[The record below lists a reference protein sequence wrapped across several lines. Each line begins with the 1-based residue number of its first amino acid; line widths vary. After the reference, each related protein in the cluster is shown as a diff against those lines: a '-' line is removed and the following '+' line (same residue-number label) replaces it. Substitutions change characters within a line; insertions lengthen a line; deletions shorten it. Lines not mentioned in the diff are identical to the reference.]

1 MRVENAWIDYNGHL
15 NMAYYHVLFDRA
27 LDELFAQLGLGP
39 DYLRSRNASTF
50 AAECHIRYVREL
62 NQGDPVRVTM
72 QLVDFDDKRMH
83 LFQTLRHATEGWISA
98 TSEHLSLHVDMS
110 TRKVA
115 PLPEDILGNLAV
127 MKALHGRLPRPD
139 DLGRI
144 ISFRKHASGGLSAPA
159 GKMLN

>member
-39 DYLRSRNASTF
+39 DYVRTRNASTF
-50 AAECHIRYVREL
+50 AAECHIRYLREL

-72 QLVDFDDKRMH
+72 QLVDFDEKRIH

-98 TSEHLSLHVDMS
+98 TCEHLTLHVDMS
-110 TRKVA
+110 SRKVTA
-115 PLPEDILGNLAV
+115 IPPDILGNLAV
-127 MKALHGRLPRPD
+127 MKAMHGRLPKPD
-139 DLGRI
+139 DLGRV
-144 ISFRKHASGGLSAPA
+144 ISFRKRSESEPA
-159 GKMLN
+159 RKMLN